1 MTASRAALAD
11 STRVH
16 ELLYKALCGRSTT
29 VEGYAEG
36 AVVFP
41 DTPTTTRLPLSA
53 PLRGADSAAWLK
65 MAIAHRA
72 FHEEA
77 GSFRFASRRFEQ
89 MTGIRVDQ
97 REQGSDLGDF
107 LAAFA
112 QRHLAVQIFT
122 LIEDMRIDAIL
133 IGRLGGLAAEYPAIA
148 AAELDLRPAIENL
161 PPRAAMLE
169 ILTRISL
176 LQPPQTVP
184 DDLAASARSM
194 AATVAPVAAAG
205 ATVEDAAAAS
215 LKVYAMMSGLAN
227 LGHVGGG
234 GSLQAPDPDNATS
247 PLPWPAR
254 WPETARVALEGDDT
268 LLVEDIPIG
277 FRGSIE
283 GFLWASPGA
292 AGPNHQAVYHWAGVG
307 DANTEI
313 AGSAVRS
320 PSQFPGPPEPLP
332 HEHHDVSRPLHER
345 EGGPLRPRGPRSYVY
360 AEWDCE
366 RSAYRGQWCRVS
378 EEQLGSADPRAV
390 RAVEH
395 RYAHLL
401 GRLRRQMLVAAPGAF
416 VISRR
421 SRSGDEVDY
430 DAALEA
436 MIDRRSGAANSDAVY
451 ESLRRERRDVAV
463 GILVDVSSS
472 TAERVPGAE
481 PLWSSPTLD
490 HPTASARRPPR
501 ILDLEIISSLLCMA
515 ALDSVGDRFAAW
527 TFSGTGRERVVVSV
541 LKGFDEP
548 FDGRVVSRAAAVKPM
563 HATRM
568 GAAIRHCTARMR
580 MARANTNVLIVLSDG
595 RPTDI
600 DYGSEYGE
608 EGSLRYALGDTAR
621 ALAEARRAGVRPY
634 LLTVDVT
641 GEDYLG
647 DLGSVDAEVLSDL
660 NVLPERLTGLYRH
673 LTDSGS
679 KR

>member
-1 MTASRAALAD
+1 MISLRPDTALD
-11 STRVH
+11 SPRVH
-16 ELLYKALCGRSTT
+16 ELLYQALCGRSTT

-41 DTPTTTRLPLSA
+41 DTPTTTRLPLIS
-53 PLRGADSAAWLK
+53 GAGGAAWLR

-72 FHEEA
+72 LHHEA
-77 GSFRFASRRFEQ
+77 GSFRFASRRFEER
-89 MTGIRVDQ
+89 TGVQIGRRD
-97 REQGSDLGDF
+97 QGSDLGDF

-112 QRHLAVQIFT
+112 QRRLAVQIFT
-122 LIEDMRIDAIL
+122 LIEDMRVDATL
-133 IGRLGGLAAEYPAIA
+133 TFRLGGLAAEYPALVA
-148 AAELDLRPAIENL
+148 GELNLRPAIGDL

-169 ILTRISL
+169 ILARVSL
-176 LQPPQTVP
+176 FRPPSIVP
-184 DDLAASARSM
+184 ADLAEAARSM
-194 AATVAPVAAAG
+194 AATVASVVAPG
-205 ATVEDAAAAS
+205 ATVEDSAAAAV
-215 LKVYAMMSGLAN
+215 KVYGLVSALPN
-227 LGHVGGG
+227 LGPAGGG
-234 GSLQAPDPDNATS
+234 GSLEVSHLGDAPS
-247 PLPWPAR
+247 PLPWPAE
-254 WPETARVALEGDDT
+254 WPETARVSLEGDDT
-268 LLVEDIPIG
+268 LLVQDVPIR

-283 GFLWASPGA
+283 GFLWAAPAA
-292 AGPNHQAVYHWAGVG
+292 AGPNHQAVFHWAGSG
-307 DANTEI
+307 DEPTPDLA
-313 AGSAVRS
+313 AGAVRS
-320 PSQFPGPPEPLP
+320 AKQFPGPPEPLP
-332 HEHHDVSRPLHER
+332 HEHHDVSRPLYTA
-345 EGGPLRPRGPRSYVY
+345 EGGPLRPRGPKSYVY

-366 RSAYRGQWCRVS
+366 RTAYRRQWCRVS
-378 EEQLGSADPRAV
+378 EEQLGSADPGAIRAV
-390 RAVEH
+390 QH

-401 GRLRRQMLVAAPGAF
+401 GRLRRRMLVATPGAF
-416 VISRR
+416 VTQRR

-436 MIDRRSGAANSDAVY
+436 MIDRRSGTATSDAIY
-451 ESLRRERRDVAV
+451 ETLHRERRDVAV

-481 PLWSSPTLD
+481 PLWSTPTLD
-490 HPTASARRPPR
+490 PKPGPAGRPPR
-501 ILDLEIISSLLCMA
+501 ILDLEILSSLLCMA

-541 LKGFDEP
+541 LKGFDEA

-580 MARANTNVLIVLSDG
+580 VARATTNVLIVLSDG
-595 RPTDI
+595 RPTDV
-600 DYGSEYGE
+600 DYGNEYGE
-608 EGSLRYALGDTAR
+608 DGALRYALADTAR
-621 ALAEARRAGVRPY
+621 ALGEARQQGVRPY

-647 DLGSVDAEVLSDL
+647 ELDTVDAEVLTDL

-673 LTDSGS
+673 LTESGS